1 MGIGCIHSWHLMNN
15 KVGCLLHGPW
25 HHETHQMI
33 LQYGWS
39 CARARVS
46 KPVLSYIE
54 LVRESY
60 ILVVQMELKDMISF
74 RRNSSLSCQIL
85 TDSTFNTNKYGY
97 QLYMFVVFDE
107 QQSGVLVT
115 WVVMSCS
122 ASQDIALWLDH
133 LLHRCYQLRPDWKVN
148 AFMVDDALAE
158 IIALRYRSFFYGS
171 SSFGTCLDG

>member
-1 MGIGCIHSWHLMNN
+1 
-15 KVGCLLHGPW
+15 
-25 HHETHQMI
+25 MI

-39 CARARVS
+39 SAHARVS

-60 ILVVQMELKDMISF
+60 ILVVQMELKDMISS

-97 QLYMFVVFDE
+97 QLYMLV
-107 QQSGVLVT
+107 VLVT

-158 IIALRYRSFFYGS
+158 IIALRLYSPINGFRAFFGS
-171 SSFGTCLDG
+171 

>member
-1 MGIGCIHSWHLMNN
+1 
-15 KVGCLLHGPW
+15 
-25 HHETHQMI
+25 MI

-39 CARARVS
+39 SARARVS

-60 ILVVQMELKDMISF
+60 ILVVQMELKDMISS

-97 QLYMFVVFDE
+97 QLYMLV
-107 QQSGVLVT
+107 VLVT

-158 IIALRYRSFFYGS
+158 IIALRLYSPINGFRAFFGS
-171 SSFGTCLDG
+171 

>member
-15 KVGCLLHGPW
+15 KVGCLLHGLW

-39 CARARVS
+39 SARARVS

-60 ILVVQMELKDMISF
+60 ILVVQMELKDMISS

-97 QLYMFVVFDE
+97 QLYMLV
-107 QQSGVLVT
+107 VLVT

-158 IIALRYRSFFYGS
+158 IIALRLYSPINGFRAFFGS
-171 SSFGTCLDG
+171 

>member
-1 MGIGCIHSWHLMNN
+1 MNN

-39 CARARVS
+39 SARARVS

-60 ILVVQMELKDMISF
+60 IL
-74 RRNSSLSCQIL
+74 
-85 TDSTFNTNKYGY
+85 Y

-158 IIALRYRSFFYGS
+158 IIALRLYSPINGFRAFFGS
-171 SSFGTCLDG
+171 